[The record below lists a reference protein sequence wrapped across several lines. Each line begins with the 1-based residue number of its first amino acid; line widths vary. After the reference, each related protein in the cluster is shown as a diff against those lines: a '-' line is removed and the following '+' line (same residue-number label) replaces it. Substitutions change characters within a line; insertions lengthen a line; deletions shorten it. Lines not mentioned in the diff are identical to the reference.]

1 MLDGVRWCY
10 GLMEDLGQLDD
21 LCLSFDVILL
31 ALLTVFWNIEARSL
45 LRRCHHLLLWR
56 QLSLA
61 PLKCQFWL
69 SLYKLELPIV
79 CRNVETSNEPNTW
92 KAIKTCFF
100 FDLFLAFCSLM
111 SFCRGARLD
120 ERPMP
125 RFSFKAETC
134 PNSWA
139 LAIAQHLP
147 IKLVFGLMAIWCNL
161 HQLHHPAVPHPAR
174 PPGHVWKLQ
183 FVPGSIEVA
192 TDATPSPAKL
202 VQLVI
207 KMDETT
213 CWIHHGPSDPDFR
226 FPSPILLDVARLR
239 PHRACLNSMVER
251 IKCALNTDERC
262 CGLKAD

>member
-1 MLDGVRWCY
+1 MLDDVMVSWKILDNWMIFVFP
-10 GLMEDLGQLDD
+10 LMSSYLPCWRCFGTLRPGRFCADAIICSCDVNLAWHHWSASSGSGYTSLNFQL
-21 LCLSFDVILL
+21 C
-31 ALLTVFWNIEARSL
+31 AEMRG
-45 LRRCHHLLLWR
+45 
-56 QLSLA
+56 
-61 PLKCQFWL
+61 
-69 SLYKLELPIV
+69 
-79 CRNVETSNEPNTW
+79 TSNEPNTW